1 MDIAML
7 LPTTDYRPFT
17 LSFVPLWQVGV
28 KHCTLRTAARRRLA
42 FSDPDEGFVCGILR
56 GLTGFTE
63 SG

>member
-28 KHCTLRTAARRRLA
+28 KHCTLRTAERRRLA

-56 GLTGFTE
+56 
-63 SG
+63 